1 MVSCLIFKPLSHLE
15 LIFVYGVS
23 VCSNV
28 VDLHAA
34 TQFSEG
40 TSSYMSTVHC
50 IRITLIGNLRST
62 VMKKVT
68 VNVPVTQS

>member
-1 MVSCLIFKPLSHLE
+1 MVSCLIFKPLGHLE
-15 LIFVYGVS
+15 FIFVYCMT

-40 TSSYMSTVHC
+40 TSSYMSTVPC
-50 IRITLIGNLRST
+50 IRITLIGNLCST

-68 VNVPVTQS
+68 VNVSVTQS